1 MALSASQI
9 VSNACQVAKC
19 PGMTLQAGQFLNDI
33 LEHVAQTYDLPETQ
47 QVTALNVA
55 PNGGMASNPSNP
67 AQPFQWYETPLPAGA
82 RYLRTKEVFY
92 NVLGVIFYLDQV
104 NKPKYDR
111 LFQGQGISNY
121 PYWYCPDQAP
131 AIPQMAFYPPP
142 NINLTIFVRTQ
153 FLPQDIAS
161 PEISATVPWF
171 RNRRYLVTQLACD
184 LMQLTD
190 DTRWSTFQAASD
202 EMMRDYLKTI
212 NDEGDVA
219 TRVRLDPLMFRAP
232 NALPPTKTTGF

>member
-67 AQPFQWYETPLPAGA
+67 AQPFQWYQTPLPAGA

-92 NVLGVIFYLDQV
+92 NVLGVIFYLD
-104 NKPKYDR
+104 
-111 LFQGQGISNY
+111 
-121 PYWYCPDQAP
+121 
-131 AIPQMAFYPPP
+131 
-142 NINLTIFVRTQ
+142 
-153 FLPQDIAS
+153 
-161 PEISATVPWF
+161 
-171 RNRRYLVTQLACD
+171 
-184 LMQLTD
+184 
-190 DTRWSTFQAASD
+190 
-202 EMMRDYLKTI
+202 
-212 NDEGDVA
+212 
-219 TRVRLDPLMFRAP
+219 
-232 NALPPTKTTGF
+232 